1 MGVVCARAVHTVDS
15 SNDLLASRTCCL
27 PFFLQLALDC
37 NGLCTP
43 RRDCIRKILYR
54 RSDKRFRQDKRPRS
68 FDIGVSKIWP
78 CASQKPTRL
87 TTEKSGSSPSAWDHN
102 HTSVEEQDLCT
113 IQASHGILHKKK
125 KSHQGTF
132 SKRSRTNN
140 ASRTIGL
147 LYHVFTPSNAQYAP
161 RIQASFVGRAEHANS
176 SSR

>member
-15 SNDLLASRTCCL
+15 SNDVLACHTCCL

-37 NGLCTP
+37 SGLCTP
-43 RRDCIRKILYR
+43 KRDCIRKNLYR
-54 RSDKRFRQDKRPRS
+54 RSDRRLRQEKGPRS

-87 TTEKSGSSPSAWDHN
+87 TTEKSGSPPSPWDHN

-125 KSHQGTF
+125 NSTKAQS
-132 SKRSRTNN
+132 SRRMRTNN
-140 ASRTIGL
+140 ARRTID
-147 LYHVFTPSNAQYAP
+147 VCITSSTPSNARCA
-161 RIQASFVGRAEHANS
+161 
-176 SSR
+176 